1 MSENKI
7 ILSSLEQ
14 IKKSEEYWKEK
25 LFPLVEKTTFSADY
39 NGSGYKR
46 DKMSRKIDEHL
57 FNKLIAIT
65 KNNDLSI
72 YTLMLSIL
80 KIELFKFSG
89 IGHIIIG
96 SPVYIKSSQETTLNN
111 ILPIKDSLNESIS
124 FKELLMNTKDNILES
139 YKNQIFPLDQITNKI
154 GIKDIFDILP
164 VSCTMKNIH
173 NEKDISA
180 LTNHK
185 KNQITF
191 LIVKEEN
198 SIFLELVYNSSLFKS
213 ETIEK
218 IIDVYL
224 NIMKQA
230 FENIDKKLSDFELLT
245 NIEKEKI
252 LFDFN
257 DNKLIYSGIRTI
269 QELFEAQVEKNPND
283 IAVVCKDEQLTYREL
298 NEMANYLARGLRKK
312 GVKADIVVGIIG
324 DRSLEMIIGILGILK
339 AGGAYLPIDP
349 GYSKE
354 RLQFVLEDSKS
365 KVLIGARHLTDIP
378 EFKGEFLEVKDELQK
393 KEDSSNLKKN
403 NTSNNLAYVIY
414 TSGTTGVPKG
424 VMIEHKSVH
433 NLVLALNKEIYYQY
447 PEKLKVGLVAPFY
460 FDGSVKQIF
469 AALVNGHALYIADDE
484 VRRDAEK
491 LLKYYE
497 KNKIDISDGTPAHLE
512 VMSEFI
518 GVDKELRIKHLLIG
532 GDRLNNKLLEKLFK
546 ASKELKI
553 SNVYGPTECCV
564 DSSIYLVNRE
574 ETILMRNTPIGKPIS
589 NTQVYIVDKNLKL
602 MPIGIPGE
610 LCISGDGLARG
621 YLNRPELTK
630 EKFVDN
636 PFKVG
641 QKMYKTGDLAKWLP
655 DGNIECLGRIDN
667 QVKIRGFRIELGEIE
682 NVLLQHEELKEV
694 AVVVNE
700 NKEQEK
706 FICAYLVSK
715 VEVDILN
722 LRVFL
727 KDRLPEYMIPS
738 YFTQLEKLPLTQNGK
753 LDRRALPEPKRNTT
767 NKYEAPRNGVEKK
780 LSEMWTEILDTEKIS
795 INDNFFH
802 LGGHSLKATVLMA
815 KVHKELD
822 VEIPLKVLF
831 DNPTI
836 SGLSEFIKNAQK
848 NQYVT
853 IEKAEERA
861 FYKASS
867 SQKRMYTLQQMDK
880 QSTAYNM
887 PIIIEI
893 HGKVEFERIEDTFQK
908 IVERQEILRTSFKAN
923 GYEIVQKVDS
933 YSKFKLTIGTTLDG
947 FVRPFKLDEAPLF
960 RAELVEENK
969 KTYLL
974 IDMHHIISDGV
985 SMSIL
990 MKEFKAFY
998 EREKMEPLTIQYK
1011 DYSEWQNE
1019 LFKKN
1024 KVKKQ
1029 EEYWM
1034 KVFNNEIPVL
1044 NIPYDNERPTFKT
1057 YEGAS
1062 LSKTINKEITEGL
1075 RIISRETGSTMHMVL
1090 FSAFS
1095 ILLSKYSGQEDLVIG
1110 IPVAGR
1116 TNVDLQKI
1124 MGMFVNT
1131 LAIRSNPSGEKS
1143 YDEFLKEIKSSL
1155 LTAYENQDYQ
1165 LEKLIENL
1173 NIRRDA
1179 GRNPLFD
1186 VMFSMDDA
1194 FEGKEL
1200 ELVGTTFRLHDFE
1213 NKTSKF
1219 DITLN
1224 VVEQEETLEL
1234 NFEYCTNLFNS
1245 ESIEKISKHYKKI
1258 LSTIIL
1264 DRVTK
1269 ISAIDLLV
1277 EKEKNQLLLE
1287 FNNTKTEY
1295 PEDMTIQKM
1304 FEEQVEKEPNKMAVK
1319 FEDRHLT
1326 YQELNDRANSLAR
1339 VLIAKG
1345 VKANSIVGIMVER
1358 SLQMVVGIMGI
1369 LKAGVAY
1376 LPIDPNYPEDRINY
1390 LLSDSQCDF
1399 LITQTDFM
1407 DKLSFNGLLV
1417 DLYCSENFE
1426 QSTENINPIY
1436 NPEDLAYIIY
1446 TSGTTGNPK
1455 GVMVQNNNL
1464 VNATYFW
1471 RRHYRLNDFD
1481 VNLLQLAGVSFD
1493 VFAGDLS
1500 RSLLSGGTMHIVSYE
1515 TKLDMQKL
1523 FEIIMSEKITI
1534 FESTPN
1540 HILAFTRY
1548 LKQKKLKLENL
1559 RLLILGS
1566 DSCSISDYKTLV
1578 EEYGNQIRI
1587 LNSYG
1592 VTEATIDS
1600 SYYESSYENIP
1611 DISNTPIGKPLD
1623 NTKFYILDKNQ
1634 KMQPMEVCGELY
1646 IAGKGIARGYL
1657 NRPELTK
1664 EKFVA
1669 NPFEPGT
1676 KMYKTGDLARWL
1688 PDGNVEFLGRIDNQV
1703 KIRGFRIELGE
1714 VEDGLL
1720 QHRAV
1725 SEAIVVS
1732 RDNKENGKYLCAYI
1746 VCEDEVNNLELK
1758 NFIKKGLPDYMVP
1771 AYIVQLENMPLTPNG
1786 KIDRKALPEPNI
1798 ENLILDEYESPRN
1811 EVEEKLVEIWS
1822 ETLGVKKI
1830 GINDNFFDLGGH
1842 SLKLLLVISQVNRFL
1857 GDHIPLKG
1865 LLQNQTIKQL
1875 SNYIVSLDKN
1885 DDLRNSPI
1893 LLNAQ
1898 KDLRIFAFPP
1908 IGGFGLAYQKLANN
1922 LEDYSLYAFDYLEEE
1937 NKIDMYIEAIT
1948 HAQPN
1953 GPYIL
1958 LGYSAGGHLAYQ
1970 VAASLEKYG
1979 NEVSDLIIM
1988 DVEPINIKSVTSE
2001 EALKKSFEEY
2011 KNMREKDESFVEIIK
2026 DTYAKEQFFRKV
2038 ESYYKYLNE
2047 MVYQGIIS
2055 SNIHVMKAFSISPK
2069 SERHHLQNN
2078 WQKFTK
2084 KNAYISNGSGL
2095 HRMMLSDDRF
2105 VKRNAKII
2113 ERILKGDKKEGVI

>member
-1 MSENKI
+1 MPGIMCSVTLLHEFNDTETK
-7 ILSSLEQ
+7 
-14 IKKSEEYWKEK
+14 YPKEK
-25 LFPLVEKTTFSADY
+25 TIKILFEEQVEKTPNLTAVVFD
-39 NGSGYKR
+39 NK
-46 DKMSRKIDEHL
+46 HL
-57 FNKLIAIT
+57 T
-65 KNNDLSI
+65 
-72 YTLMLSIL
+72 Y
-80 KIELFKFSG
+80 
-89 IGHIIIG
+89 
-96 SPVYIKSSQETTLNN
+96 
-111 ILPIKDSLNESIS
+111 
-124 FKELLMNTKDNILES
+124 KELNGK
-139 YKNQIFPLDQITNKI
+139 
-154 GIKDIFDILP
+154 
-164 VSCTMKNIH
+164 
-173 NEKDISA
+173 A
-180 LTNHK
+180 
-185 KNQITF
+185 
-191 LIVKEEN
+191 N
-198 SIFLELVYNSSLFKS
+198 SLAREL
-213 ETIEK
+213 
-218 IIDVYL
+218 
-224 NIMKQA
+224 
-230 FENIDKKLSDFELLT
+230 
-245 NIEKEKI
+245 KEK
-252 LFDFN
+252 
-257 DNKLIYSGIRTI
+257 GIVTDTI
-269 QELFEAQVEKNPND
+269 
-283 IAVVCKDEQLTYREL
+283 
-298 NEMANYLARGLRKK
+298 
-312 GVKADIVVGIIG
+312 VGIML
-324 DRSLEMIIGILGILK
+324 DRSIEMVIGILAILK

-349 GYSKE
+349 IYPKE
-354 RLQFVLEDSKS
+354 RIQYILKDSGS
-365 KVLIGARHLTDIP
+365 KFLLSITDLIDNI
-378 EFKGEFLEVKDELQK
+378 EFEGEILDLFNKQLYMGQ
-393 KEDSSNLKKN
+393 
-403 NTSNNLAYVIY
+403 SNNLELKSNPNDLAYIIY
-414 TSGTTGVPKG
+414 TSGTTGNPKG
-424 VMIEHKSVH
+424 VMIEQRS
-433 NLVLALNKEIYYQY
+433 LVNYIVYGINKYYAN
-447 PEKLKVGLVAPFY
+447 EKLHMPFY
-460 FDGSVKQIF
+460 TSTSFDLTVTSIFSPLISGNTMVIHRNLDSVKLINEVF
-469 AALVNGHALYIADDE
+469 EVNNNSI
-484 VRRDAEK
+484 VK
-491 LLKYYE
+491 L
-497 KNKIDISDGTPAHLE
+497 TPAHL
-512 VMSEFI
+512 SLL
-518 GVDKELRIKHLLIG
+518 KEMNYVNNSIKKIIVG
-532 GDRLNNKLLEKLFK
+532 GEDFTV
-546 ASKELKI
+546 ELAKNI
-553 SNVYGPTECCV
+553 SNLFNNRLEIVNEYGPTEATVGCIV
-564 DSSIYLVNRE
+564 HIYDIERDYKNLV
-574 ETILMRNTPIGKPIS
+574 LIGKPIS
-589 NTQVYIVDKNLKL
+589 NTQAYIVDKNLKL

-1245 ESIEKISKHYKKI
+1245 ESIEKILVHLDNLLKQIGENRNKKI
-1258 LSTIIL
+1258 
-1264 DRVTK
+1264 
-1269 ISAIDLLV
+1269 
-1277 EKEKNQLLLE
+1277 KNICLATQ
-1287 FNNTKTEY
+1287 
-1295 PEDMTIQKM
+1295 
-1304 FEEQVEKEPNKMAVK
+1304 EE
-1319 FEDRHLT
+1319 
-1326 YQELNDRANSLAR
+1326 
-1339 VLIAKG
+1339 I
-1345 VKANSIVGIMVER
+1345 NSI
-1358 SLQMVVGIMGI
+1358 
-1369 LKAGVAY
+1369 
-1376 LPIDPNYPEDRINY
+1376 
-1390 LLSDSQCDF
+1390 
-1399 LITQTDFM
+1399 
-1407 DKLSFNGLLV
+1407 
-1417 DLYCSENFE
+1417 
-1426 QSTENINPIY
+1426 
-1436 NPEDLAYIIY
+1436 
-1446 TSGTTGNPK
+1446 
-1455 GVMVQNNNL
+1455 NNL
-1464 VNATYFW
+1464 
-1471 RRHYRLNDFD
+1471 
-1481 VNLLQLAGVSFD
+1481 
-1493 VFAGDLS
+1493 
-1500 RSLLSGGTMHIVSYE
+1500 
-1515 TKLDMQKL
+1515 
-1523 FEIIMSEKITI
+1523 
-1534 FESTPN
+1534 
-1540 HILAFTRY
+1540 
-1548 LKQKKLKLENL
+1548 
-1559 RLLILGS
+1559 
-1566 DSCSISDYKTLV
+1566 
-1578 EEYGNQIRI
+1578 
-1587 LNSYG
+1587 
-1592 VTEATIDS
+1592 
-1600 SYYESSYENIP
+1600 
-1611 DISNTPIGKPLD
+1611 
-1623 NTKFYILDKNQ
+1623 
-1634 KMQPMEVCGELY
+1634 
-1646 IAGKGIARGYL
+1646 
-1657 NRPELTK
+1657 
-1664 EKFVA
+1664 
-1669 NPFEPGT
+1669 
-1676 KMYKTGDLARWL
+1676 
-1688 PDGNVEFLGRIDNQV
+1688 
-1703 KIRGFRIELGE
+1703 
-1714 VEDGLL
+1714 
-1720 QHRAV
+1720 
-1725 SEAIVVS
+1725 
-1732 RDNKENGKYLCAYI
+1732 
-1746 VCEDEVNNLELK
+1746 
-1758 NFIKKGLPDYMVP
+1758 
-1771 AYIVQLENMPLTPNG
+1771 
-1786 KIDRKALPEPNI
+1786 
-1798 ENLILDEYESPRN
+1798 
-1811 EVEEKLVEIWS
+1811 
-1822 ETLGVKKI
+1822 
-1830 GINDNFFDLGGH
+1830 
-1842 SLKLLLVISQVNRFL
+1842 
-1857 GDHIPLKG
+1857 
-1865 LLQNQTIKQL
+1865 
-1875 SNYIVSLDKN
+1875 
-1885 DDLRNSPI
+1885 
-1893 LLNAQ
+1893 
-1898 KDLRIFAFPP
+1898 
-1908 IGGFGLAYQKLANN
+1908 
-1922 LEDYSLYAFDYLEEE
+1922 
-1937 NKIDMYIEAIT
+1937 
-1948 HAQPN
+1948 
-1953 GPYIL
+1953 
-1958 LGYSAGGHLAYQ
+1958 
-1970 VAASLEKYG
+1970 
-1979 NEVSDLIIM
+1979 
-1988 DVEPINIKSVTSE
+1988 
-2001 EALKKSFEEY
+2001 
-2011 KNMREKDESFVEIIK
+2011 IK
-2026 DTYAKEQFFRKV
+2026 D
-2038 ESYYKYLNE
+2038 S
-2047 MVYQGIIS
+2047 
-2055 SNIHVMKAFSISPK
+2055 IHEIDFS
-2069 SERHHLQNN
+2069 
-2078 WQKFTK
+2078 F
-2084 KNAYISNGSGL
+2084 
-2095 HRMMLSDDRF
+2095 
-2105 VKRNAKII
+2105 
-2113 ERILKGDKKEGVI
+2113 